1 MSRAR
6 YALGAAIVVA
16 TLAGLGGCATPAE
29 KAAMTVDKQTTVAKR
44 HPYSVAVD
52 VRGGAEAGAARGADI
67 GNADLKA
74 AVEASIQQTQV
85 FREVVQGTSGQY
97 LLAVSVIN
105 LSRPIVG
112 FSMTVEMEA
121 GWTLTRVSDGQVVYR
136 KSLTSTYT
144 AGAGDAFA
152 GAVRVRLAVEGATRA
167 NVAQGLKAI
176 GELSL

>member
-6 YALGAAIVVA
+6 YALGGVIVAAA
-16 TLAGLGGCATPAE
+16 LAALGGCATPAE

-44 HPYSVAVD
+44 HPYSVTVD
-52 VRGGAEAGAARGADI
+52 VRGGAAAGAAGGADI

-74 AVEASIQQTQV
+74 AIETSIQQTQV

-97 LLAVSVIN
+97 LLAVNVIN
-105 LSRPIVG
+105 LSRPLVG

-136 KSLTSTYT
+136 KSVSSSFT
-144 AGAGDAFA
+144 ATPSDAFA